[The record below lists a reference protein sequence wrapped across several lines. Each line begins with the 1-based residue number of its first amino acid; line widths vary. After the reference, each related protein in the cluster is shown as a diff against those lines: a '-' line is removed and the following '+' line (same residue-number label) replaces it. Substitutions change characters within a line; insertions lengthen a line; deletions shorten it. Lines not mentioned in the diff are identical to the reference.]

1 MKTIGLLGG
10 MSWES
15 TDLYYQHIN
24 KMIQTQLGKL
34 HSAKVILVSIDFSE
48 VAALQQLGLWEQAG
62 AYLSEQALKLE
73 QAGADCILLCTN
85 TMHNIADQIEA
96 SISIPLIHIV
106 NATAQDILKQ
116 HIHKVGLLGTAFTME
131 QDFYKNKLV
140 QQGIDVLIPEKQ
152 DRDTV
157 HQIIYEELC
166 VGIIDPTSRQKY
178 IDIVED
184 LIAAG
189 AQGIVLGCTEIC
201 MLIGDVQ
208 FSVPLFDTTSIHAK
222 AAVDFA
228 LDRNES
234 INELDAASTQQ
245 RT

>member
-34 HSAKVILVSIDFSE
+34 HSAKVILLSIDFSE
-48 VAALQQLGLWEQAG
+48 IAALQQLGLWEQAG
-62 AYLSEQALKLE
+62 TYLSEQAVKLE
-73 QAGADCILLCTN
+73 QAGADCVLLCTN
-85 TMHNIADQIEA
+85 TMHIIADQIAA

-106 NATAQDILKQ
+106 NATAQEILN
-116 HIHKVGLLGTAFTME
+116 HNIHQVGLLGTAFTME
-131 QDFYKNKLV
+131 HEFYKNQLI
-140 QQGIDVLIPEKQ
+140 QQGIDVLIPDQQ

-157 HQIIYEELC
+157 HQIIYKELC
-166 VGIIDPTSRQKY
+166 VGVIDPASRQKY
-178 IDIVED
+178 IQIVEG

-189 AQGIVLGCTEIC
+189 AQGIILGCTEIC

-208 FSVPLFDTTSIHAK
+208 FSVPLFDTTAIHSK

-234 INELDAASTQQ
+234 IKG
-245 RT
+245 

>member
-96 SISIPLIHIV
+96 SISVPLIHIV
-106 NATAQDILKQ
+106 NATAQDILNQ

-131 QDFYKNKLV
+131 QDFFDIL
-140 QQGIDVLIPEKQ
+140 P
-152 DRDTV
+152 
-157 HQIIYEELC
+157 HLC
-166 VGIIDPTSRQKY
+166 WR
-178 IDIVED
+178 
-184 LIAAG
+184 
-189 AQGIVLGCTEIC
+189 
-201 MLIGDVQ
+201 
-208 FSVPLFDTTSIHAK
+208 
-222 AAVDFA
+222 
-228 LDRNES
+228 
-234 INELDAASTQQ
+234 
-245 RT
+245 

>member
-34 HSAKVILVSIDFSE
+34 HSAKVILLSIDFSE
-48 VAALQQLGLWEQAG
+48 IAALQQLGLWEQAG
-62 AYLSEQALKLE
+62 TYLSEQAVKLE
-73 QAGADCILLCTN
+73 QAGADCVLLCTN
-85 TMHNIADQIEA
+85 TMHIIADQIAA

-106 NATAQDILKQ
+106 NATAQEILN
-116 HIHKVGLLGTAFTME
+116 HNIHQVGLLGTAFTME
-131 QDFYKNKLV
+131 HEFYKNQLI
-140 QQGIDVLIPEKQ
+140 QQGIDVLIPDQQ

-166 VGIIDPTSRQKY
+166 VGVIDPASRQKY
-178 IDIVED
+178 IQIVEG

-189 AQGIVLGCTEIC
+189 AQGIILGCTEIC

-208 FSVPLFDTTSIHAK
+208 FSVPLFDTTAIHAK

-234 INELDAASTQQ
+234 IKG
-245 RT
+245 